1 MKIKVVDVGG
11 VSTFAFYRQDF
22 YETRSRQ
29 QSPFKL
35 YIRLKINAVWKEKKR
50 QQGEKRDSTAKVI
63 ISKCMYLN
71 TTHVSTIY
79 SLFWNLDYD

>member
-1 MKIKVVDVGG
+1 MLFEKK
-11 VSTFAFYRQDF
+11 
-22 YETRSRQ
+22 
-29 QSPFKL
+29 
-35 YIRLKINAVWKEKKR
+35 KKR

-79 SLFWNLDYD
+79 SLFWNLDYDKTEMLMTIEPDHFYEY